1 MSLIQ
6 PGHTSLNMKDVSD
19 DLTVVHHHVR
29 KLDINKRR
37 NSSIDEPVL
46 PANYNQI
53 VTADDVDLVH
63 HAPAGSTAISTKL
76 KTITKTSQK
85 IQFIKTS
92 FHLYYTI
99 NLCRKKETFF
109 SFF

>member
-1 MSLIQ
+1 MMVHLTMTKKIIKNDKIIATIPLATNQ
-6 PGHTSLNMKDVSD
+6 IETK
-19 DLTVVHHHVR
+19 LTV
-29 KLDINKRR
+29 
-37 NSSIDEPVL
+37 
-46 PANYNQI
+46 
-53 VTADDVDLVH
+53 
-63 HAPAGSTAISTKL
+63 AISTKL

-99 NLCRKKETFF
+99 NLFRKKEAFF